1 LDLQL
6 SGAQSAPGV
15 RQRPASRSLGH
26 YLVNDFRLSG
36 IVAAGTSAV
45 VISLKVIFFEPSSQ
59 SGLAGRFLDWG

>member
-6 SGAQSAPGV
+6 RAAPNPRRDLRV
-15 RQRPASRSLGH
+15 
-26 YLVNDFRLSG
+26 YDFRLSR

-45 VISLKVIFFEPSSQ
+45 LTSLKVIFFEPSTQ